1 MKFFYT
7 LLSIVFAANIF
18 GQTINSTSLPKVN
31 SENSYYTSLN
41 TDLIEISK
49 VGNGQTWDISG
60 VSGGITTKTKY
71 ELPIK
76 GTYGYLY
83 PQATYFI
90 NEGGNS
96 EVYYKSDDNGIKL
109 LGSPNPSFINP
120 GIIEKGEIRPPI
132 FEIKTPMNLGDQLNQ
147 TAYLVFDIPVSI
159 IPDSLLNTLPIKPD
173 SLRLKITT
181 KYNYECTGSGILKC
195 PGKDFSVLQQIA
207 NITTISNAEAK
218 VPFLGW
224 IDVSNFVDFGLGQEN
239 LTKQITF
246 WSPDHLGYVA
256 QFQIRPDV
264 QLISVAK
271 YTSQGTLLKSNE
283 EPYVS
288 SKIELYPNPI
298 STELRIKNVDGHVA
312 DFVKINS
319 IDGTSLIE
327 KYINNNEVINVSQ
340 LNPGVYVVNLYQNG
354 QVIAVKKVIKL

>member
-7 LLSIVFAANIF
+7 LLSIVFAGNIF

-31 SENSYYTSLN
+31 SENSYYSSLN
-41 TDLIEISK
+41 TDLNEISK

-60 VSGGITTKTKY
+60 VSGGITTQTKY
-71 ELPIK
+71 ELPVK
-76 GTYGYLY
+76 GNYGYLY

-90 NEGGNS
+90 NEGGDG
-96 EVYYKSDDNGIKL
+96 EVYYKSDDTGIKL
-109 LGSPNPSFINP
+109 LGAPSASFINP

-132 FEIKTPMNLGDQLNQ
+132 FEIKTPMNVGDQLNQ
-147 TAYLVFDIPVSI
+147 TAYLVIDIPVSI

-224 IDVSNFVDFGLGQEN
+224 IDVSNFVDFGLGEEDLITN
-239 LTKQITF
+239 ITF
-246 WSPDHLGYVA
+246 WSPDHVGYVA
-256 QFQIRPDV
+256 QFQVRPDIMDIV
-264 QLISVAK
+264 VAK
-271 YTSQGTLLKSNE
+271 YTTEGTLLKSNDDQ
-283 EPYVS
+283 YTS
-288 SKIELYPNPI
+288 STIEIFPNPI
-298 STELRIKNVDGHVA
+298 STELRIKNVEGHVA

-327 KYINNNEVINVSQ
+327 KQINNNEVINVSR
-340 LNPGVYVVNLYQNG
+340 LNPGLYIVNLYQNG
-354 QVIAVKKVIKL
+354 QVIAIKKVIKL